1 MNPTKEQ
8 MLDLLPEYVAGALE
22 PEMMLAV
29 AAYLDD
35 QQDLLHQVQA
45 AEAAFALL
53 ALAAPPARPPAA
65 LKQTLLHR
73 IEQDATRSSLPPV
86 VAPAALTTPRPAS
99 ATRRWQ
105 MPTPVRTA
113 LATAAVVAVGVLGL
127 YSIGLQRQVATLL
140 VEQQSQAA
148 QIATLTSQNLEV
160 TAVAADLRATIDA
173 LQTERE
179 QLVAEAAQLA
189 DNNADLNRQIQ
200 QIDQEL
206 ALDQSRL
213 QLLSTANA
221 AVMLNEGDAA
231 PQSRGAF
238 YVSGPQGVLIVHG
251 LEPLPAS
258 QVYQFW
264 WVTPDGV
271 QVPVAP
277 VEVYADVEP
286 TWAVFD
292 VPAQVAPFSVVGLSI
307 EPAGG
312 SPQPTGPM
320 VLEGSATG

>member
-8 MLDLLPEYVAGALE
+8 VLDLLLDYLAGALE
-22 PEMMLAV
+22 PETMLAV
-29 AAYLDD
+29 KAYLDD
-35 QQDLLHQVQA
+35 QQDLLRQMRA
-45 AEAAFALL
+45 AEDAMALM
-53 ALAAPPARPPAA
+53 ALAAPPAHPPAA

-73 IEQDATRSSLPPV
+73 IEQDAARRALPPIV
-86 VAPAALTTPRPAS
+86 PPAPLAAPRTAP

-127 YSIGLQRQVATLL
+127 YSVGLQRQVATLL

-189 DNNADLNRQIQ
+189 GNNADLNRQIQ

-221 AVMLNEGDAA
+221 AVMLDKGDAA
-231 PQSRGAF
+231 SQSRGAF

-251 LEPLPAS
+251 LEPLPES

-277 VEVYADVEP
+277 VEVHADVEP

-292 VPAQVAPFSVVGLSI
+292 VPTQAAPFSVVGLSI

-320 VLEGSATG
+320 VLEGSVTG